1 MLINNYLSKLDIKKI
16 LLKNLKSI
24 SGSQAEQ
31 ESQIMISYSSNS
43 ENNLDINNSEVDQEL
58 INKILNERVK
68 GKPLAKIIN
77 EKGFWKKIFYTD
89 DYTLDPRADSEIL
102 VEQIL
107 IDCKKNKNQK
117 HLKLL
122 DLCCGTG
129 CLGISIIDELDNAFC
144 DFIDVSKHALTACK
158 KNIIKFKL
166 QQKTK
171 IFHSNLFE
179 NYPINRLKYIDFI
192 VCNPPYIP
200 TRNYLNL
207 NKETLHDPRIS
218 LDGGKLGMDYYV
230 KIINFLISVK
240 FKGVVYFEID
250 PITPSTN
257 STDLNPENFPLPRPK
272 KSKSNDPTVKK
283 SRKTT
288 TTTYEKPRCICFDG
302 RDISQPPPPASVKN
316 GVKVEE
322 L

>member
-1 MLINNYLSKLDIKKI
+1 MLSNNYLSKFDIKKI
-16 LLKNLKSI
+16 LLENLNSI
-24 SGSQAEQ
+24 TGSQAEQ
-31 ESQIMISYSSNS
+31 ESQIIISYSSKSENYLDIKNS
-43 ENNLDINNSEVDQEL
+43 EIDQKL
-58 INKILNERVK
+58 INKILNKRLK

-102 VEQIL
+102 VEQLL
-107 IDCKKNKNQK
+107 IDCKKNKYKKN
-117 HLKLL
+117 LKLL

-129 CLGISIIDELDNAFC
+129 CLGISIIDELDNASC
-144 DFIDVSKHALTACK
+144 DFIDVSKHALDACK
-158 KNIIKFKL
+158 KNIIKFKQ

-200 TRNYLNL
+200 TRNYFNL
-207 NKETLHDPRIS
+207 NNETLHDPRIS

-250 PITPSTN
+250 PIITKN
-257 STDLNPENFPLPRPK
+257 MYKLLL
-272 KSKSNDPTVKK
+272 
-283 SRKTT
+283 
-288 TTTYEKPRCICFDG
+288 EK
-302 RDISQPPPPASVKN
+302 
-316 GVKVEE
+316 GVKIVYKKTDY
-322 L
+322 LNLDRLIKIKFPTH

>member
-1 MLINNYLSKLDIKKI
+1 MLSNNYLRKLDIKKI

-77 EKGFWKKIFYTD
+77 EKGFWKKI
-89 DYTLDPRADSEIL
+89 
-102 VEQIL
+102 
-107 IDCKKNKNQK
+107 
-117 HLKLL
+117 LKLL

-250 PITPSTN
+250 PIIT
-257 STDLNPENFPLPRPK
+257 K
-272 KSKSNDPTVKK
+272 KMYKLLL
-283 SRKTT
+283 
-288 TTTYEKPRCICFDG
+288 EK
-302 RDISQPPPPASVKN
+302 
-316 GVKVEE
+316 GVKIVYKKTDY
-322 L
+322 LNLDRLIKIKFPIF

>member
-1 MLINNYLSKLDIKKI
+1 MLSNNYLNKFDIKKI
-16 LLKNLKSI
+16 LLENLNSI
-24 SGSQAEQ
+24 TGSQAEQ
-31 ESQIMISYSSNS
+31 ESQIIISYSSKS
-43 ENNLDINNSEVDQEL
+43 ENYLDINNNEIDQEL
-58 INKILNERVK
+58 INKILNKRIK

-102 VEQIL
+102 VEQLL
-107 IDCKKNKNQK
+107 IDCKKNKYKK

-129 CLGISIIDELDNAFC
+129 CLGISIIDELDNASC
-144 DFIDVSKHALTACK
+144 DFIDVSKQALTACE
-158 KNIIKFKL
+158 KNIIKFK
-166 QQKTK
+166 QKPKTK

-179 NYPINRLKYIDFI
+179 SYPINRLKYIDFI

-250 PITPSTN
+250 PII
-257 STDLNPENFPLPRPK
+257 
-272 KSKSNDPTVKK
+272 SKNMYKFIL
-283 SRKTT
+283 
-288 TTTYEKPRCICFDG
+288 EK
-302 RDISQPPPPASVKN
+302 
-316 GVKVEE
+316 GVKIVYKKADYFN
-322 L
+322 LDRLIKIKFPTH

>member
-158 KNIIKFKL
+158 KNIIKFNQ

-218 LDGGKLGMDYYV
+218 LDGGKLGMDLS
-230 KIINFLISVK
+230 LIHIS
-240 FKGVVYFEID
+240 E
-250 PITPSTN
+250 PT
-257 STDLNPENFPLPRPK
+257 RP
-272 KSKSNDPTVKK
+272 
-283 SRKTT
+283 
-288 TTTYEKPRCICFDG
+288 Y
-302 RDISQPPPPASVKN
+302 
-316 GVKVEE
+316 
-322 L
+322 

>member
-1 MLINNYLSKLDIKKI
+1 M
-16 LLKNLKSI
+16 
-24 SGSQAEQ
+24 
-31 ESQIMISYSSNS
+31 
-43 ENNLDINNSEVDQEL
+43 
-58 INKILNERVK
+58 
-68 GKPLAKIIN
+68 
-77 EKGFWKKIFYTD
+77 
-89 DYTLDPRADSEIL
+89 
-102 VEQIL
+102 
-107 IDCKKNKNQK
+107 
-117 HLKLL
+117 KLL

-166 QQKTK
+166 QQKTN
-171 IFHSNLFE
+171 IFHSDLFE
-179 NYPINRLKYIDFI
+179 NYPINRLKDIDYI

-250 PITPSTN
+250 PIIT
-257 STDLNPENFPLPRPK
+257 K
-272 KSKSNDPTVKK
+272 KMYKLLL
-283 SRKTT
+283 
-288 TTTYEKPRCICFDG
+288 EK
-302 RDISQPPPPASVKN
+302 
-316 GVKVEE
+316 GVKIVYKKTDY
-322 L
+322 LNLDRLIKIKFPTI

>member
-1 MLINNYLSKLDIKKI
+1 MLSNNYLSKFDIKKI
-16 LLKNLKSI
+16 LLENLNSI
-24 SGSQAEQ
+24 TGSQAEQ
-31 ESQIMISYSSNS
+31 ESQIIISYSSKSENYLDIKNS
-43 ENNLDINNSEVDQEL
+43 EIDQKL
-58 INKILNERVK
+58 INKILNKRLK

-102 VEQIL
+102 VEQLL
-107 IDCKKNKNQK
+107 IDCKKNKYKKN
-117 HLKLL
+117 LKLL

-129 CLGISIIDELDNAFC
+129 CLGISIIDELDNASC
-144 DFIDVSKHALTACK
+144 DFIDVSKHALDACK
-158 KNIIKFKL
+158 KNIIKFKQ

-200 TRNYLNL
+200 TRNYFNL
-207 NKETLHDPRIS
+207 NNETLHDPRIS

-250 PITPSTN
+250 PIITKN
-257 STDLNPENFPLPRPK
+257 IYKLLL
-272 KSKSNDPTVKK
+272 
-283 SRKTT
+283 
-288 TTTYEKPRCICFDG
+288 EK
-302 RDISQPPPPASVKN
+302 
-316 GVKVEE
+316 GVKIVYKKTDY
-322 L
+322 LNLDRLIKIKFPTH

>member
-1 MLINNYLSKLDIKKI
+1 MLSNNYLSKFDIKKI
-16 LLKNLKSI
+16 LLENLNSI
-24 SGSQAEQ
+24 TGSQAEQ
-31 ESQIMISYSSNS
+31 ESQIIISYSSKSENYLDIKNS
-43 ENNLDINNSEVDQEL
+43 EIDHKL
-58 INKILNERVK
+58 INKILNKRLK

-102 VEQIL
+102 VEQLL
-107 IDCKKNKNQK
+107 IDCKKNKYKKN
-117 HLKLL
+117 LKLL

-129 CLGISIIDELDNAFC
+129 CLGISIIDELNNASC
-144 DFIDVSKHALTACK
+144 DFIDVSKHALNACK
-158 KNIIKFKL
+158 KNIIKFK
-166 QQKTK
+166 QQLKTK

-200 TRNYLNL
+200 TRNYFNL

-250 PITPSTN
+250 PIITKN
-257 STDLNPENFPLPRPK
+257 MYKFLL
-272 KSKSNDPTVKK
+272 
-283 SRKTT
+283 
-288 TTTYEKPRCICFDG
+288 EK
-302 RDISQPPPPASVKN
+302 
-316 GVKVEE
+316 GVKIVYKKTDY
-322 L
+322 LNLDRLIKIKFPKL

>member
-16 LLKNLKSI
+16 LLENLNSI
-24 SGSQAEQ
+24 TGSQAEQ
-31 ESQIMISYSSNS
+31 ESQIIISYSSKS
-43 ENNLDINNSEVDQEL
+43 ENNLDINNDEVDKEL

-89 DYTLDPRADSEIL
+89 DFTLDPRADSEIL
-102 VEQIL
+102 VEQLL
-107 IDCKKNKNQK
+107 IDCKKNKNVQN
-117 HLKLL
+117 LKLL

-129 CLGISIIDELDNAFC
+129 CLGISIIDELDSAFC
-144 DFIDVSKHALTACK
+144 DFIDVSEHALNACK
-158 KNIIKFKL
+158 KNIIKFKQ

-179 NYPINRLKYIDFI
+179 NYPINRLKCIDFI

-200 TRNYLNL
+200 TKNYLNI
-207 NKETLHDPRIS
+207 NKETFYDPRIS

-240 FKGVVYFEID
+240 FKGAVYFEID
-250 PITPSTN
+250 PIITKN
-257 STDLNPENFPLPRPK
+257 MYKFLL
-272 KSKSNDPTVKK
+272 
-283 SRKTT
+283 
-288 TTTYEKPRCICFDG
+288 EK
-302 RDISQPPPPASVKN
+302 
-316 GVKVEE
+316 GVKIVYKKTDY
-322 L
+322 LNLDRLIKLKFPTI

>member
-1 MLINNYLSKLDIKKI
+1 MLTNNYLSKLDIKKI

-158 KNIIKFKL
+158 KNIIKFKQ

-250 PITPSTN
+250 PIIT
-257 STDLNPENFPLPRPK
+257 K
-272 KSKSNDPTVKK
+272 KMYKLLL
-283 SRKTT
+283 
-288 TTTYEKPRCICFDG
+288 EK
-302 RDISQPPPPASVKN
+302 
-316 GVKVEE
+316 GVKIVYKKTDY
-322 L
+322 LNLDRLIKIKFPTI

>member
-1 MLINNYLSKLDIKKI
+1 MLINNYLSKLDLKKI
-16 LLKNLKSI
+16 LLENLNSI
-24 SGSQAEQ
+24 TGSQAEQ
-31 ESQIMISYSSNS
+31 ESQIIISYSSKSENYLDIKNS
-43 ENNLDINNSEVDQEL
+43 EIDQEL
-58 INKILNERVK
+58 INKILNKRLK

-102 VEQIL
+102 VEQLL
-107 IDCKKNKNQK
+107 IDCKKNKYKKN
-117 HLKLL
+117 LKLL

-129 CLGISIIDELDNAFC
+129 CLGISIIDELDNATC
-144 DFIDVSKHALTACK
+144 DFIDVSKHALIACK
-158 KNIIKFKL
+158 KNIIKFK
-166 QQKTK
+166 QQPKTK

-240 FKGVVYFEID
+240 FEGFVYFEID
-250 PITPSTN
+250 PIIT
-257 STDLNPENFPLPRPK
+257 K
-272 KSKSNDPTVKK
+272 KMYKLLL
-283 SRKTT
+283 
-288 TTTYEKPRCICFDG
+288 EK
-302 RDISQPPPPASVKN
+302 
-316 GVKVEE
+316 GVKIVYKKTDY
-322 L
+322 LNLDRLIKIKFPTI

>member
-1 MLINNYLSKLDIKKI
+1 
-16 LLKNLKSI
+16 
-24 SGSQAEQ
+24 
-31 ESQIMISYSSNS
+31 MISFTSKSKK
-43 ENNLDINNSEVDQEL
+43 NLDINDSEVDQVL

-250 PITPSTN
+250 PIIT
-257 STDLNPENFPLPRPK
+257 K
-272 KSKSNDPTVKK
+272 KMYKLLL
-283 SRKTT
+283 
-288 TTTYEKPRCICFDG
+288 EK
-302 RDISQPPPPASVKN
+302 
-316 GVKVEE
+316 GVKIVYKKTDY
-322 L
+322 LNLDRLIKIKFPTI

>member
-1 MLINNYLSKLDIKKI
+1 MLSNNYLSKFDIKKI
-16 LLKNLKSI
+16 LLENLNSI
-24 SGSQAEQ
+24 TGSQAEQ
-31 ESQIMISYSSNS
+31 ESQIIISYSSKS
-43 ENNLDINNSEVDQEL
+43 ENYLDIKNSKIDQKL
-58 INKILNERVK
+58 INKILNKRLK

-102 VEQIL
+102 VEQLL
-107 IDCKKNKNQK
+107 IDCKKNKYKKN
-117 HLKLL
+117 LKLL

-129 CLGISIIDELDNAFC
+129 CLGISIIDELDNASC
-144 DFIDVSKHALTACK
+144 DFIDVSKHALNACK
-158 KNIIKFKL
+158 KNIIKFK
-166 QQKTK
+166 QQLKTK

-200 TRNYLNL
+200 TRNYFNL

-250 PITPSTN
+250 PIITKN
-257 STDLNPENFPLPRPK
+257 MYKFLL
-272 KSKSNDPTVKK
+272 
-283 SRKTT
+283 
-288 TTTYEKPRCICFDG
+288 EK
-302 RDISQPPPPASVKN
+302 
-316 GVKVEE
+316 GVKIVYKKTDYRN
-322 L
+322 LDRLIKIKFPKL

>member
-1 MLINNYLSKLDIKKI
+1 MLINNYLSKLDIKQI

-58 INKILNERVK
+58 INKILHERVK

-107 IDCKKNKNQK
+107 IDCKKNKNLK

-158 KNIIKFKL
+158 KNLIKFKL

-171 IFHSNLFE
+171 IFHSNLF
-179 NYPINRLKYIDFI
+179 
-192 VCNPPYIP
+192 
-200 TRNYLNL
+200 
-207 NKETLHDPRIS
+207 
-218 LDGGKLGMDYYV
+218 
-230 KIINFLISVK
+230 
-240 FKGVVYFEID
+240 
-250 PITPSTN
+250 
-257 STDLNPENFPLPRPK
+257 
-272 KSKSNDPTVKK
+272 
-283 SRKTT
+283 
-288 TTTYEKPRCICFDG
+288 
-302 RDISQPPPPASVKN
+302 
-316 GVKVEE
+316 
-322 L
+322 

>member
-1 MLINNYLSKLDIKKI
+1 MLSNNYLSKFDIKKI
-16 LLKNLKSI
+16 LLENLNSI
-24 SGSQAEQ
+24 TGSQAEQ
-31 ESQIMISYSSNS
+31 ESQIIISYSSKSENYLDIKNS
-43 ENNLDINNSEVDQEL
+43 EIDQKL
-58 INKILNERVK
+58 INKILNKRLK

-102 VEQIL
+102 VEQLL
-107 IDCKKNKNQK
+107 IDCKKNKYKKN
-117 HLKLL
+117 LKLL

-129 CLGISIIDELDNAFC
+129 CLGISIIDELDNASC
-144 DFIDVSKHALTACK
+144 DFIDVSKHALNACK
-158 KNIIKFKL
+158 KNIIKFK
-166 QQKTK
+166 QQLKTK

-200 TRNYLNL
+200 TRNYFNL

-250 PITPSTN
+250 PIITKN
-257 STDLNPENFPLPRPK
+257 MYKFLL
-272 KSKSNDPTVKK
+272 
-283 SRKTT
+283 
-288 TTTYEKPRCICFDG
+288 EK
-302 RDISQPPPPASVKN
+302 
-316 GVKVEE
+316 GVKIVYKKTDYRN
-322 L
+322 LDRLIKIKFPKL

>member
-117 HLKLL
+117 HFKLL
-122 DLCCGTG
+122 DLCSGTG

-200 TRNYLNL
+200 T
-207 NKETLHDPRIS
+207 
-218 LDGGKLGMDYYV
+218 
-230 KIINFLISVK
+230 
-240 FKGVVYFEID
+240 
-250 PITPSTN
+250 TN
-257 STDLNPENFPLPRPK
+257 
-272 KSKSNDPTVKK
+272 
-283 SRKTT
+283 
-288 TTTYEKPRCICFDG
+288 
-302 RDISQPPPPASVKN
+302 
-316 GVKVEE
+316 
-322 L
+322 

>member
-107 IDCKKNKNQK
+107 IDCKKNKNQ
-117 HLKLL
+117 
-122 DLCCGTG
+122 
-129 CLGISIIDELDNAFC
+129 
-144 DFIDVSKHALTACK
+144 
-158 KNIIKFKL
+158 
-166 QQKTK
+166 
-171 IFHSNLFE
+171 
-179 NYPINRLKYIDFI
+179 
-192 VCNPPYIP
+192 
-200 TRNYLNL
+200 
-207 NKETLHDPRIS
+207 
-218 LDGGKLGMDYYV
+218 
-230 KIINFLISVK
+230 
-240 FKGVVYFEID
+240 
-250 PITPSTN
+250 
-257 STDLNPENFPLPRPK
+257 
-272 KSKSNDPTVKK
+272 
-283 SRKTT
+283 
-288 TTTYEKPRCICFDG
+288 
-302 RDISQPPPPASVKN
+302 
-316 GVKVEE
+316 
-322 L
+322 